1 MERRHKDGAST
12 TFETD
17 AIEAWN
23 MLGGQIDWSA
33 LPVICDILDIVDPET
48 LARDLV
54 TMRDHF
60 ARQTKHG

>member
-1 MERRHKDGAST
+1 
-12 TFETD
+12 
-17 AIEAWN
+17 